1 MEKKKAYELLGIDEN
16 ASIADVQTAYMKK
29 RAENNE
35 ARFFRVR
42 VQTKMS

>member
-16 ASIADVQTAYMKK
+16 ASIAEVQTAYMKNAQK
-29 RAENNE
+29 ITR
-35 ARFFRVR
+35 RVFRVR

>member
-29 RAENNE
+29 TR
-35 ARFFRVR
+35 R
-42 VQTKMS
+42 K